1 MIQMDE
7 RARIIEVFR
16 KNLANLISE
25 RNLTQRE
32 FAKMVG
38 VSAPTVNDWLKG
50 KTSPRMNKIDK
61 ICSIFAIK
69 RSDLLDPPAE
79 PAPPA
84 AQPPT
89 APYRAPLDG
98 LHGVKIPILGRV
110 VAGLPAYA
118 DQEILGYDEITKERA
133 QTGEFFSL
141 IVRGDSMEPLF
152 LEGDHVIVERQPDV
166 DSGDVAI
173 VGVDGE
179 DATIKR
185 VQKVEGGIILQ
196 PENRSYNPMYFS
208 EKDILEKPITIYGRV
223 VEQRR
228 TKF

>member
-1 MIQMDE
+1 MTFGE
-7 RARIIEVFR
+7 NLKALRKARG
-16 KNLANLISE
+16 
-25 RNLTQRE
+25 LTQEE
-32 FAKMVG
+32 FAKQSG
-38 VSAPTVNDWLKG
+38 ISRSAIGMYESG
-50 KTSPRMNKIDK
+50 KREPKNFEMLETIADFFNVDMNTLLGTSK
-61 ICSIFAIK
+61 A
-69 RSDLLDPPAE
+69 
-79 PAPPA
+79 PAPPS

>member
-1 MIQMDE
+1 MPLMG
-7 RARIIEVFR
+7 RID
-16 KNLANLISE
+16 
-25 RNLTQRE
+25 T
-32 FAKMVG
+32 
-38 VSAPTVNDWLKG
+38 
-50 KTSPRMNKIDK
+50 
-61 ICSIFAIK
+61 ICSVLSID
-69 RSDLLDPPAE
+69 RSDLMAA

>member
-1 MIQMDE
+1 MSEDTLRE
-7 RARIIEVFR
+7 TFC
-16 KNLANLISE
+16 KNLSRILKE
-25 RNLTQRE
+25 RKMTQRD
-32 FAKMVG
+32 FAKAVG
-38 VSAPTVNDWLKG
+38 VSAATANEWLKG
-50 KTSPRMNKIDK
+50 KKMPLMGRIDT
-61 ICSIFAIK
+61 ICSVLSID
-69 RSDLLDPPAE
+69 RSDLMAA